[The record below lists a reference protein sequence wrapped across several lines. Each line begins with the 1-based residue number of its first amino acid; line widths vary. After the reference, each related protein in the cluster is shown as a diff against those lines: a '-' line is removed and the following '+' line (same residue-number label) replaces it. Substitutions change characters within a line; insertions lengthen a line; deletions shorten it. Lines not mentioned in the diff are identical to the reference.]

1 MSGRG
6 NVRSGKCPSGKC
18 PSGKCQSENCLRGSA
33 SRGSAHIFGIKLVKN
48 PVMYQNWANFMYK
61 KSWKWCLWHVNVRS
75 TDQNIMQKGG
85 PRNWILKVF
94 KCGNEMDQRIELW
107 LSYLLLE
114 LRLLKCQKW
123 LNFYIFCWWQQ
134 KTSHSLG
141 NIFQHIWKTLF
152 SFFRKCCGLLVSI
165 HWQNINLWTY
175 RISVFLLTQYFFM
188 FLPKEP
194 NKVCHVHTNILA
206 KLWLIFCFNQQKI
219 QRMSHF

>member
-1 MSGRG
+1 MSVRG
-6 NVRSGKCPSGKC
+6 NVR
-18 PSGKCQSENCLRGSA
+18 RGSVRRESV
-33 SRGSAHIFGIKLVKN
+33 SRRIVLGEVPVGEVPTYFGIKLVKN

-61 KSWKWCLWHVNVRS
+61 KSWKWCLWHVNVHS
-75 TDQNIMQKGG
+75 TDQNIMQKRG